1 MLILIRILNPHLTP
15 NCASR
20 IRGWKMMFRA
30 SKVRGMPYENH
41 IVLLKN
47 DSLIWKRFEVRVEPS
62 DQRFT
67 MINNKVMEKLRC
79 KGLTVSSLLPPY
91 WRCGYRRKLYPHR
104 KGSSIPVVCNL
115 SLVTNYFWRI
125 IDNIII
131 LDEKRVKFHE
141 FHFCDKLFRSRLPN

>member
-1 MLILIRILNPHLTP
+1 
-15 NCASR
+15 
-20 IRGWKMMFRA
+20 
-30 SKVRGMPYENH
+30 MPYENH

-91 WRCGYRRKLYPHR
+91 
-104 KGSSIPVVCNL
+104 
-115 SLVTNYFWRI
+115 
-125 IDNIII
+125 
-131 LDEKRVKFHE
+131 
-141 FHFCDKLFRSRLPN
+141 